1 MYLHASLQKSVSW
14 EWIFTVGGGG
24 EDKNDYAPREDSSS
38 STTPSASASAH
49 PFRREGQP
57 ACVRNM
63 HVVEVDLDALCP
75 VHICRT

>member
-38 STTPSASASAH
+38 STTP
-49 PFRREGQP
+49 RRPPIHLDARGSRP
-57 ACVRNM
+57 ACVM
-63 HVVEVDLDALCP
+63 CMLWK
-75 VHICRT
+75 